1 MSLPNLS
8 EWSLKHPQMVAY
20 LMLVLSVAGIISF
33 FNLGRA
39 EDPDFTLKIMVVRT
53 LWPGAT
59 AQEVE
64 RELTERIEKKLQET
78 PWVDVLK
85 SASKPGESLVF
96 VNLKDYTPKAEV
108 PESWRQVRKK
118 LDDIRHTMPAGVQGP
133 FPNDEFGDVQVNIFA
148 LTGDG
153 FDLAALRRYADDA
166 ALELR
171 RIKGGKLVER
181 MGVQD

>member
-1 MSLPNLS
+1 MKMPNLS
-8 EWSLKHPQMVAY
+8 EWALKHQQMVIF
-20 LMLVLSVAGIISF
+20 LIVVLSIAGIVSF

-39 EDPDFTLKIMVVRT
+39 EDPAFTFKVMVVRT

-64 RELTERIEKKLQET
+64 MELTERIEKKLQET
-78 PWVDVLK
+78 PWVDVLR

-96 VNLKDYTPKAEV
+96 VILKDYTPKLEV

-118 LDDIRHTMPAGVQGP
+118 LDDIRYTLPAGVQGP
-133 FPNDEFGDVQVNIFA
+133 FPNDEFGDVQINVFA

-153 FDLAALRRYADDA
+153 LDLATRRNSSAIRSA
-166 ALELR
+166 
-171 RIKGGKLVER
+171 
-181 MGVQD
+181 